1 MSKYTLEI
9 YTRPT
14 CGDYQD
20 LKRYLKEHDFPY
32 KGNDIEKDPD
42 KEQELIDKT
51 GNRIVPALI
60 FRKKGLFKKEQVFTG
75 FEVNREEI
83 EDLFKKL

>member
-75 FEVNREEI
+75 FEVKRGEI
-83 EDLFKKL
+83 EDLLKKL

>member
-14 CGDYQD
+14 CGDCQA
-20 LKRYLKEHDFPY
+20 LKRYLKEHNLPY
-32 KGNDIEKDPD
+32 KGNDVEKEPD
-42 KEQELIDKT
+42 KEQELITKT
-51 GNRIVPALI
+51 GNRIVPALV

-75 FEVNREEI
+75 FEVNYEEI

>member
-14 CGDYQD
+14 CGDCQD
-20 LKRYLKEHDFPY
+20 LKRYLKEHNLPY
-32 KGNDIEKDPD
+32 KGNDVEKEPD
-42 KEQELIDKT
+42 KEQELITKT
-51 GNRIVPALI
+51 GNRIVPALV

-75 FEVNREEI
+75 FEVNYEEI